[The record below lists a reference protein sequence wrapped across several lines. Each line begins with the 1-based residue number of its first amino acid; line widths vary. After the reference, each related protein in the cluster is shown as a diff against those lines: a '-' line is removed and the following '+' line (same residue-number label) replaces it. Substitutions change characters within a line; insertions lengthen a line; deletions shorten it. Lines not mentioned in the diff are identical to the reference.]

1 MDRRSVE
8 EVKHVGIDE
17 KSFRKGQSYA
27 SLLYDLNAS
36 RVLEIVADR
45 TTESATALLSTLPEQ
60 RRNEVAAVAVDMW
73 VPFMTAVEATLPN
86 AAIVHDKF
94 HIVSYL
100 TTMVDAVRRAHRAEV
115 SC

>member
-8 EVKHVGIDE
+8 EVKHAGIDE
-17 KSFRKGQSYA
+17 KSFRKGQSYV

-36 RVLEIVADR
+36 RVLEVMADR

-60 RRNEVAAVAVDMW
+60 QRNEVAAVAVDMW

-86 AAIVHDKF
+86 AAIFRQALDDMSRHSIFV
-94 HIVSYL
+94 VGY
-100 TTMVDAVRRAHRAEV
+100 VRCV
-115 SC
+115 VF